1 MRENEFVNWLI
12 AGGMKESSA
21 RSRLKNCLRV
31 CDYEGDLDVHYQRDH
46 CKALVSRLEYSK
58 ADERNNEPA
67 RHSIDINGNVY
78 NGTATLKAAVNLY
91 IEFLDKMQHS
101 VQTADHGG
109 EREKA
114 QFQLG
119 NKEFAAAF
127 ARLITRFRHCFTDN
141 DIQQL
146 TDLGC
151 CRVRFNCKFP
161 ILKEIQ
167 SGEASEAAFVD
178 GYRRYYSD
186 VFVDYS
192 GRRFIVSNDW
202 YCDGKTANRNL
213 FSEWLILRLA
223 A

>member
-1 MRENEFVNWLI
+1 MREYEFVEWLK
-12 AGGMKESSA
+12 AGGMKANSA

-31 CDYEGDLDVHYQRDH
+31 CEYEGDLDVHYQRDH
-46 CKALVSRLEYSK
+46 CKDLLSRLEYSK

-67 RHSIDINGNVY
+67 RHSININGNVY

-91 IEFLDKMQHS
+91 IEFLDKKQHS
-101 VQTADHGG
+101 VQAAVQGG

-114 QFQLG
+114 QIHLG
-119 NKEFAAAF
+119 NKEFAAAS
-127 ARLITRFRHCFTDN
+127 ARLITRFRHCFTDK

-146 TDLGC
+146 TDLEC
-151 CRVRFNCKFP
+151 CRSRFNCKFP

-186 VFVDYS
+186 VIVDCS
-192 GRRFIVSNDW
+192 GRCFIVSNDW
-202 YCDGKTANRNL
+202 YCDGKTSNRSL
-213 FSEWLILRLA
+213 FSEWLLLKLA